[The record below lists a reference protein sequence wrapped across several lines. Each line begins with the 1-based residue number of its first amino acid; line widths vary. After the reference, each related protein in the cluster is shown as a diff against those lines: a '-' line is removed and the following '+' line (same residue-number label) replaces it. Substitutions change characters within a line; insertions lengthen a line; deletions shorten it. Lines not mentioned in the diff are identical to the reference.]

1 MRAADRRAGKKVE
14 MALLIFEWQMQPA
27 LGGLRPGIGAN
38 GSWLATFALQDSIK
52 LLAGA
57 VAGGVLG
64 YLFSR
69 ARACSA
75 EACHART
82 NGVLSVVGWAVFAA
96 ALVWYFLRR

>member
-1 MRAADRRAGKKVE
+1 MRATNSLADDKVE
-14 MALLIFEWQMQPA
+14 IALLIFEWQMQPA
-27 LGGLRPGIGAN
+27 MGGLRPEIVEN
-38 GSWLATFALQDSIK
+38 GSWLATFAIQDSIK

-57 VAGGVLG
+57 VAGGVFG

-75 EACHART
+75 EACNART
-82 NGVLSVVGWAVFAA
+82 NVVLSVVGWAVFAA